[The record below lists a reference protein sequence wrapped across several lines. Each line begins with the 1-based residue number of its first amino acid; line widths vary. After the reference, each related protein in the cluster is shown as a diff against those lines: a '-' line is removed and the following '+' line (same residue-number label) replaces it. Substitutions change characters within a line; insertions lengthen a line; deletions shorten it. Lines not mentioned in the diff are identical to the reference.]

1 MLWLAVLIRI
11 LCCLIPATTAFC
23 LLPRGGPSD
32 AVSDFQADIVSQAA
46 RRTAQRAGNGSSGE
60 GNLSGTTYRS
70 SSPVMQVDGSGS
82 GGAMEP
88 AAVEDAKE

>member
-32 AVSDFQADIVSQAA
+32 AVSDFQADIVSAEEDA
-46 RRTAQRAGNGSSGE
+46 RAQRIAE
-60 GNLSGTTYRS
+60 AAAS
-70 SSPVMQVDGSGS
+70 SSTVGYGLNRTELKRCDRNGLPS
-82 GGAMEP
+82 P
-88 AAVEDAKE
+88 